1 MKNWEKL
8 EADENMII
16 NKHFS
21 EGRDGASI
29 KYIVLHHNAG
39 NLSIA
44 DCARTWQTREASA
57 HYQVQSDG
65 RIGQLVWDTNTAWH
79 AGNWDA
85 NIHSIGIEHADDNS
99 NPWHIS
105 DATLDNGA
113 HLTAMLCKA
122 YGLGRPE
129 WGRNVFPH
137 NHFTSTACPASIAGS
152 QLGDYMAR
160 AQSYYDGTPVSS
172 NPAPVSTPA
181 TSGKSVDQLANEV
194 IAGLWSTGDDR
205 RNRLQAAG
213 YDFNAVQA
221 RVNQILLGGNSVSVQ
236 SKQNLDQVANDV
248 INGAYGNGDDRR
260 ARLQAAGYDFNAVQT
275 RVNQILQNGGG
286 FSSANLDSVARDV
299 INGAYGNGDDR
310 RNRLQA
316 AGYDFNAVQ
325 ARVNQILAG
334 R

>member
-21 EGRDGASI
+21 KGRKGASI

-44 DCARTWQTREASA
+44 DCARVWQTREASA

-65 RIGQLVWDTNTAWH
+65 RIGQLVWDANTAWH

-113 HLTAMLCKA
+113 HLTAMICKA

-137 NHFTSTACPASIAGS
+137 SHFSSTACPASIAGS

-160 AQSYYDGTPVSS
+160 AQAYYDGTPVSS
-172 NPAPVSTPA
+172 NTVSVSTPA
-181 TSGKSVDQLANEV
+181 TSGKSIDQVARDV
-194 IAGLWSTGDDR
+194 IKGVYGNGVDR

-213 YDFNAVQA
+213 YDP
-221 RVNQILLGGNSVSVQ
+221 
-236 SKQNLDQVANDV
+236 
-248 INGAYGNGDDRR
+248 
-260 ARLQAAGYDFNAVQT
+260 NAVQT
-275 RVNQILQNGGG
+275 RVNQILQGGN
-286 FSSANLDSVARDV
+286 SAPVQPKQDLDQVARDV
-299 INGAYGNGDDR
+299 IKGVYGNGVDR

-316 AGYDFNAVQ
+316 AGYDPNAVQ
-325 ARVNQILAG
+325 TRVNQILAG